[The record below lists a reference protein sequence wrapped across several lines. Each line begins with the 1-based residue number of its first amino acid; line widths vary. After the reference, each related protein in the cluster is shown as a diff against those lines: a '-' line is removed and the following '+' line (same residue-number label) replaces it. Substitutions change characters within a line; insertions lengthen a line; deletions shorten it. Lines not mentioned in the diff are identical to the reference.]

1 MEAAFYKDELRL
13 HGETL
18 WTKSRMVN
26 KGDTLDLHTGEDE
39 EARTGIIM
47 MWISPRNFK
56 NMFAKHLICT

>member
-1 MEAAFYKDELRL
+1 
-13 HGETL
+13 
-18 WTKSRMVN
+18 MVN

-56 NMFAKHLICT
+56 KMFAKHLICT